1 VLVVGSSIDEVVN
14 LMAIWTRGAYTDLIT
29 DIPYPQPHE
38 VGETLTPLPLK
49 PAEGKRLEVNLEKQ
63 RKKVAAG
70 NLSALQQQEA
80 EGRLAS
86 IELDWQKY
94 QVHKK
99 CENLNDRRRQK
110 FIDELTAENSTA
122 GFMTYGVPAKT
133 RQEFVRTRDV
143 TFAIMKYGKEGLD
156 APHLDTILVSTPFS
170 QKGGLQQ
177 LMGRITG
184 RPMPGKKKCI
194 VAFYRDNI
202 GAMHGMC
209 DKLEGHLRQWPIDE
223 GGPLD
228 FEHVNNPKRIRW
240 QKASSL
246 KDAFGQS

>member
-1 VLVVGSSIDEVVN
+1 
-14 LMAIWTRGAYTDLIT
+14 
-29 DIPYPQPHE
+29 
-38 VGETLTPLPLK
+38 
-49 PAEGKRLEVNLEKQ
+49 
-63 RKKVAAG
+63 
-70 NLSALQQQEA
+70 
-80 EGRLAS
+80 
-86 IELDWQKY
+86 
-94 QVHKK
+94 
-99 CENLNDRRRQK
+99 
-110 FIDELTAENSTA
+110 
-122 GFMTYGVPAKT
+122 
-133 RQEFVRTRDV
+133 
-143 TFAIMKYGKEGLD
+143 MKYGKEGLD